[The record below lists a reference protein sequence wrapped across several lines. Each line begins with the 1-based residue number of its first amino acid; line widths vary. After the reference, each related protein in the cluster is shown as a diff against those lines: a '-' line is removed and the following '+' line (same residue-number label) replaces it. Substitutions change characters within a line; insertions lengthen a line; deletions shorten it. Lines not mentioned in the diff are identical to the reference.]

1 MLFDT
6 SYSKE
11 YNYIGLWRREKVKL
25 QIFYELIIIL
35 ISTKVLGLLLRK
47 LKIPEV
53 VGMLLAGL
61 LIGPSVLGLVEE
73 NEVLNIFA
81 ELGVVM
87 IMFAAGTETD
97 IKSIKSSGKASAVI
111 TAFGVIVPFG
121 LGYVVASLFNGGFAV
136 DRETMISNM
145 FYGVMLTATSVTI
158 TVATLKELGQLQTR
172 VGTSILSAAVLDDII
187 GIVILTVF
195 IGLKNPDVSVL
206 KIVIRIILFFV
217 VSYIV
222 GTLARKIY
230 HWLEDRNPG
239 TRRNI
244 IFAFVNCLVF
254 SFAAEKFFGLADITG
269 AFFAGIAFADLK
281 ESKHLEHRVDIA
293 SYLLFSP
300 VFFASIG
307 IGTQLTGFNM
317 NLLWFGLSFVAV
329 GLLSKFLGAGIGAKL
344 CHFDND
350 ESVRVGL
357 GMMCRAEVILIT
369 AQRGVNLGF
378 MNKSF
383 MPFVILLVIVS
394 SFITPIL
401 LKLSYR
407 KKKAA

>member
-1 MLFDT
+1 M
-6 SYSKE
+6 
-11 YNYIGLWRREKVKL
+11 KL
-25 QIFYELIIIL
+25 DIFLDLIIIL
-35 ISTKVLGLLLRK
+35 ISTKTLGLLMRK
-47 LKIPEV
+47 IKVPEV
-53 VGMLLAGL
+53 VGMLLAGI
-61 LIGPSVLGLVEE
+61 LIGPSVTGLVME
-73 NEVLNIFA
+73 NSSLDIFA
-81 ELGVVM
+81 DLGVIM

-97 IKSIKSSGKASAVI
+97 IKHIKSSGKASAVI
-111 TAFGVIVPFG
+111 TALGVIVPFA

-136 DRETMISNM
+136 DRDTVISNM

-195 IGLKNPDVSVL
+195 IGLKTPNVSVL
-206 KIVIRIILFFV
+206 RILVNIVLFFV
-217 VSYIV
+217 LSYFV
-222 GTLARKIY
+222 GSLARKIY
-230 HWLEDRNPG
+230 HKLEDRNPG

-244 IFAFVNCLVF
+244 VFAFVNCLAF
-254 SFAAEKFFGLADITG
+254 AFAAEKLFGLADITG

-307 IGTQLTGFNM
+307 INTELTGFNM
-317 NLLWFGLSFVAV
+317 SLLWFGLAFVAV
-329 GLLSKFLGAGIGAKL
+329 GLLSKFAGASLGAKL
-344 CHFDND
+344 CGFHND

-369 AQRGVNLGF
+369 AQRGVNMGF
-378 MNKSF
+378 MPQNF

-394 SFITPIL
+394 SFITQIL
-401 LKLSYR
+401 LKLTY
-407 KKKAA
+407 

>member
-1 MLFDT
+1 M
-6 SYSKE
+6 
-11 YNYIGLWRREKVKL
+11 KL

-35 ISTKVLGLLLRK
+35 VSTKLLGLLMRK
-47 LKIPEV
+47 IKIPEV
-53 VGMLLAGL
+53 VGMLLAGVI
-61 LIGPSVLGLVEE
+61 IGPSMLGLVKQ
-73 NEVLNIFA
+73 NDVLDIFA
-81 ELGVVM
+81 ELGVIM
-87 IMFAAGTETD
+87 IMFTAGTETD
-97 IKSIKSSGKASAVI
+97 IKHIKSSGKASAVI
-111 TAFGVIVPFG
+111 TALGVIVPFG

-136 DRETMISNM
+136 GREQMIANM

-187 GIVILTVF
+187 GIIILTVF
-195 IGLKNPDVSVL
+195 IGLKTPNVSVL
-206 KIVIRIILFFV
+206 RIVIRIVLFFIISYV
-217 VSYIV
+217 VGS
-222 GTLARKIY
+222 LSRKAY
-230 HWLEDRNPG
+230 HVLEDRNPG

-254 SFAAEKFFGLADITG
+254 SYAAEKFFGLADITG

-293 SYLLFSP
+293 SYLMFSP

-317 NLLWFGLSFVAV
+317 NLLWFGLAFVAV
-329 GLLSKFLGAGIGAKL
+329 GLLSKFGGASLGAKL
-344 CHFDND
+344 CGYKND

-369 AQRGVNLGF
+369 AQRGVNMGF
-378 MNKSF
+378 MEKSF

-401 LKLSYR
+401 LKLTY
-407 KKKAA
+407 KNKITLPEAAAEKPAEAKPAEEQNA

>member
-1 MLFDT
+1 M
-6 SYSKE
+6 
-11 YNYIGLWRREKVKL
+11 KL

-35 ISTKVLGLLLRK
+35 ITTKVLGLLLRK

-61 LIGPSVLGLVEE
+61 LIGPSVFGLVEQ
-73 NEVLNIFA
+73 NEVLDIFA

-97 IKSIKSSGKASAVI
+97 IKHIKSSGKASVVI
-111 TAFGVIVPFG
+111 TAFGVVVPFA

-195 IGLKNPDVSVL
+195 IGLKTPNVSVL
-206 KIVIRIILFFV
+206 RIVIRIVLFFI

-222 GTLARKIY
+222 GSLARKVY

-269 AFFAGIAFADLK
+269 AFFAGIAFADMK

-293 SYLLFSP
+293 SYLMFSP

-307 IGTQLTGFNM
+307 INTELHGFNF
-317 NLLWFGLSFVAV
+317 NLLWFGLAFVAV
-329 GLLSKFLGAGIGAKL
+329 GLISKFGGASLGAKL
-344 CHFDND
+344 CGYGND

-369 AQRGVNLGF
+369 AQRGVNMGF
-378 MNKSF
+378 MEQSF

-401 LKLSYR
+401 LKLTYR
-407 KKKAA
+407 KKKAGTEEQKIPEANPES

>member
-1 MLFDT
+1 
-6 SYSKE
+6 
-11 YNYIGLWRREKVKL
+11 VKL

-35 ISTKVLGLLLRK
+35 ITTKVLGLMLRK

-81 ELGVVM
+81 ELGVIM
-87 IMFAAGTETD
+87 IMFTAGTETD
-97 IKSIKSSGKASAVI
+97 IKHIKSSGKASLVI
-111 TAFGVIVPFG
+111 TAFGVVVPFA

-136 DRETMISNM
+136 DKETMISNM

-158 TVATLKELGQLQTR
+158 TVATLKELGRLQTR
-172 VGTSILSAAVLDDII
+172 VGTAILSAAVLDDII

-195 IGLKNPDVSVL
+195 IGLKTPDISIL
-206 KIVIRIILFFV
+206 RIIIRIVLFFI
-217 VSYIV
+217 VSYVV
-222 GTLARKIY
+222 GSLARKIY
-230 HWLEDRNPG
+230 HKLEDRNPG

-254 SFAAEKFFGLADITG
+254 AYAAEKFFGLADITG

-307 IGTQLTGFNM
+307 IGTELHGFNM
-317 NLLWFGLSFVAV
+317 NLLWFGLAFVAA
-329 GLLSKFLGAGIGAKL
+329 GLISKFGGAALGAKL
-344 CHFDND
+344 CKYGND

-369 AQRGVNLGF
+369 AQRGVNMGF
-378 MNKSF
+378 LDNSF

-401 LKLSYR
+401 LKLTY
-407 KKKAA
+407 KKKKTEIEIKGSEA